1 MAQHPDL
8 PFFQNQ
14 RKRATPSR
22 MMMVEPDRITFMC
35 PTWKPSR
42 LIAFRVLP
50 EDSDALGGGLALH
63 MVVLAGER
71 LGASW
76 SVGAGVKPMWQLLLL
91 CQSC

>member
-1 MAQHPDL
+1 
-8 PFFQNQ
+8 
-14 RKRATPSR
+14 
-22 MMMVEPDRITFMC
+22 MVEPDRITFMC
-35 PTWKPSR
+35 PTWNPSR

-50 EDSDALGGGLALH
+50 EDSDALVGLALH